1 MKRIIH
7 FSILVALF
15 FSVSSFSSFSGR
27 RVPVKNKKA
36 SQFRLEALTG
46 EQIALADYR
55 GKVVVL
61 NFWASWCAPCLRE
74 MPNLEKLYNKYRLRG
89 IQVIGIAVV
98 SNESD
103 VPQKVLQ
110 TGVTYP
116 ILFGNKRL
124 IARYGSFSDL
134 PTTFI
139 IDEKGTILRQLS
151 GSSDYKTLEKEI
163 LPYLQDLSLTNR

>member
-1 MKRIIH
+1 MKKIISFAII
-7 FSILVALF
+7 FSLF
-15 FSVSSFSSFSGR
+15 LSLSSFSSYSGR
-27 RVPVKNKKA
+27 RMGVKNKEA
-36 SQFRLEALTG
+36 SHFRLDALSG
-46 EQIALADYR
+46 ERIALADFQ

-74 MPNLEKLYNKYRLRG
+74 MPSLEKLHQKYHQRG
-89 IQVIGIAVV
+89 IQVIGVAVV

-103 VPQKVLQ
+103 VPQKVRQ

-124 IARYGSFSDL
+124 IAQYGSFSDL

-139 IDEKGTILRQLS
+139 IDEKGTIVRQLS
-151 GSSDYKTLEKEI
+151 GSSDYKTLENEI
-163 LPYLQDLSLTNR
+163 LPYLQDPSLTNR